1 MANNEALVTAEW
13 VADNIDNPTI
23 RLIEVDVDTSSYD
36 AGHIKNAVGWNW
48 ETQLQQD
55 LSRDLV
61 STEEMKALLEQSG
74 ISNDTKIILYGDNNN
89 WFAAWA
95 FWQLKYYGHSDVQL
109 MDGGRVKWIADNRP
123 LTTEINS
130 PEQGSYNGLKPNPD
144 IRIYRDELLQELT
157 SANIRLV
164 DVRSNEE
171 YTGKLLAPLAFPQE
185 GAQRAGHIPG
195 AKNVPWAQAVNAD
208 GTFKS
213 TQELSE
219 LYGANDIDESKD
231 VVTYCRIGERA
242 AHSWFVLT
250 QLLGFEKV
258 RNYDGSWT
266 EWGSIVGAPIER

>member
-95 FWQLKYYGHSDVQL
+95 FWQLKYYGHL
-109 MDGGRVKWIADNRP
+109 I
-123 LTTEINS
+123 
-130 PEQGSYNGLKPNPD
+130 
-144 IRIYRDELLQELT
+144 
-157 SANIRLV
+157 
-164 DVRSNEE
+164 
-171 YTGKLLAPLAFPQE
+171 
-185 GAQRAGHIPG
+185 
-195 AKNVPWAQAVNAD
+195 
-208 GTFKS
+208 
-213 TQELSE
+213 
-219 LYGANDIDESKD
+219 
-231 VVTYCRIGERA
+231 VV
-242 AHSWFVLT
+242 
-250 QLLGFEKV
+250 
-258 RNYDGSWT
+258 
-266 EWGSIVGAPIER
+266 